1 MALENV
7 ITTLVL
13 DVIDHDQTQGV
24 VKAIALDS
32 KTRYVQATIVQ
43 HGLDYDVDPNAVV
56 TLTILRPD
64 NVGVQITGSVVDV
77 DNSDRTGTIK
87 GVFAELTQ
95 AALAKSGT
103 LRAQFKMTVGQ
114 QILRTEIFRINN
126 GIALDGETS
135 EWADKYQGYNLD
147 ELVQSVNDVVTTVT
161 GMESDVS
168 DLKEGLSAVQN
179 GYSYLLGYGDF
190 VRGTLYNG
198 ALRTNITYRVTTT
211 NILQFDYDIT
221 LDVSNTFKF
230 GAHLFV
236 DGTFSQDTGWHTTA
250 YKIPAGTQFKPV
262 IARRTENTSEVAD
275 ILTFVKQVTFKNAA
289 QQTIAEADKH
299 LASHFYLPIFTI
311 SEELL
316 KQGNLGD
323 NGEDSTYAQN
333 AGAISDFLFAVNDV
347 AIYADTDNYPNARA
361 YVHYFDE
368 SRTWIKGSGW
378 QAKYVIPKGS
388 IFRILLRQ
396 VYNSTS
402 AVSVS
407 NIYSSFSI
415 YSAVSNKCC
424 HAVSHQGNVNTTD
437 NSCKLDGYIRAGMAG
452 FEFAECDVKFT
463 SDDVP
468 VCSHDG
474 VFTDATTG
482 TSIRIESYTLAQLKG
497 FDFHGGT
504 IATLDEVV
512 SVCKKYGMELL
523 IDQYNADWTA
533 ARYDAI
539 FAVLNKYRYA
549 KHCRHIIYDSACAS
563 PILSRDK
570 TAWLI
575 CGQSY
580 SSTSPDS
587 AIALADAVVTDYNR
601 VDVMFYYGLGA
612 DVISAALASVD
623 SRYGVNIYILDTI
636 ALKAEFA
643 PMATLITTNTDPQVY
658 FE

>member
-1 MALENV
+1 MALTNIV
-7 ITTLVL
+7 TNIDL
-13 DVIDHDQTQGV
+13 DVYDHDLTPTTI
-24 VKAIALDS
+24 KAIALDS
-32 KTRYVQATIVQ
+32 KTRYVAAALLKERNPYGIPQTAS
-43 HGLDYDVDPNAVV
+43 V
-56 TLTILRPD
+56 TLTVLRPD
-64 NVGVQITGSVVDV
+64 NTGVQVTGATYSYDA
-77 DNSDRTGTIK
+77 D
-87 GVFAELTQ
+87 GVTMYGAYAELTQ
-95 AALAKSGT
+95 LAIAVKGT
-103 LRAQFKMTVGQ
+103 CVAQFKVTDGE
-114 QILRTEIFRINN
+114 QILHTEIFYVNN
-126 GIALDGETS
+126 GRALEADITDWAGDLDGH
-135 EWADKYQGYNLD
+135 NLD
-147 ELVQSVNDVVTTVT
+147 EMADSIETLESAVGALQTEVSSV
-161 GMESDVS
+161 
-168 DLKEGLSAVQN
+168 KEGFSAEQN
-179 GYSYLLGYGDF
+179 GYSYLLGYGEF

-198 ALRTNITYRVTTT
+198 ALRTNITYRITTT

-221 LDVSNTFKF
+221 LDVSSTFKF

-275 ILTFVKQVTFKNAA
+275 ILTFVKQVTFKNTV
-289 QQTIAEADKH
+289 QQTIAESDKH
-299 LASHFYLPIFTI
+299 LASHFYLPICTI

-323 NGEDSTYAQN
+323 SGEDSIYAQN
-333 AGAISDFLFAVNDV
+333 AGAISDFLFAVNDIAV
-347 AIYADTDNYPNARA
+347 YADADNYPNARV
-361 YVHYFDE
+361 YIHYFDE
-368 SRTWIKGSGW
+368 SCTWTKGSGW
-378 QAKYVIPKGS
+378 QDKYIIPKGS
-388 IFRILLRQ
+388 IFRILLRR

-407 NIYSSFSI
+407 NIYSSFRI
-415 YSAVSNKCC
+415 YTAVSNKCC
-424 HAVSHQGNVNTTD
+424 HAVSHQGNVNTVD
-437 NSCKLDGYIRAGMAG
+437 NACKIDGYIKAGMAG

-474 VFTDATTG
+474 AFTDATTG

-497 FDFHGGT
+497 FNFHGGT

-512 SVCKKYGMELL
+512 SVCKKYGMDLL

-539 FAVLNKYRYA
+539 FAVLNKYRFA

-570 TAWLI
+570 TAWII

-587 AIALADAVVTDYNR
+587 AIALADAVITDYNK

-612 DVISAALASVD
+612 STISAALESMD